1 MPVRTLPAPR
11 PEAEAGGARAQRGI
25 RTASGRPLRPGDSP
39 RDVQIVME
47 RRDQAVSEQQ
57 NIAARSSTRRAF
69 LETWLLGLPALGLV
83 GRAAAQERA
92 PSGPPRRPLVVSTWS
107 HGVAANAA
115 AWAILQ
121 QDGVALDAVEN
132 GVRVTEADPE
142 VDSVGLGGLP
152 DRDGKVTLDACIMN
166 GQGQCGSVVFLEHV
180 MHPTSVARRV
190 MERTP
195 HVVLAGEGALRFALD
210 EGFKKENLLTPKA
223 EAAWKQWCKEHS
235 YAPARTHDTIG
246 MLAIDGRGSLAGACT
261 TSGLAFKMH
270 GRVGD
275 SPLIGAGLYVDDEVG
290 AACATGLGEAVI
302 RVSGS
307 FLIVELMRRGLSPA
321 DACREAVGRVI
332 TKTPDQ
338 DDLQVGFLALNRS
351 GEIGACSVRPGF
363 QFAVHDAGGKV
374 LQDAPSRR

>member
-1 MPVRTLPAPR
+1 M
-11 PEAEAGGARAQRGI
+11 
-25 RTASGRPLRPGDSP
+25 S
-39 RDVQIVME
+39 E
-47 RRDQAVSEQQ
+47 RK
-57 NIAARSSTRRAF
+57 NITARSSSRRAF

-83 GRAAAQERA
+83 GRAAAQELA
-92 PSGPPRRPLVVSTWS
+92 PAGPPRRPLVVSTWS

-115 AWAILQ
+115 AWAVLEK
-121 QDGVALDAVEN
+121 DGLALDAVET

-142 VDSVGLGGLP
+142 VDSVGFGGLP
-152 DRDGKVTLDACIMN
+152 DRDGRVTLDACIMN
-166 GQGQCGSVVFLEHV
+166 GQGQCGSVVFLQHI

-195 HVVLAGEGALRFALD
+195 HVVLAGEGALRFAL
-210 EGFKKENLLTPKA
+210 EQGFPKENLLTPKA
-223 EAAWKQWCKEHS
+223 EAAWKKWCKDHD
-235 YAPARTHDTIG
+235 YKPARSHDTIG
-246 MLAIDGRGSLAGACT
+246 MLAIDGRGRLAGACT

-275 SPLIGAGLYVDDEVG
+275 SPLIGAGLYVDDAVG

-307 FLIVELMRRGLSPA
+307 FLIVELMRRGLSPD
-321 DACREAVGRVI
+321 DACREAVARVQSR
-332 TKTPDQ
+332 TPEPE
-338 DDLQVGFLALNRS
+338 DLQVGFLALNRN

-363 QFAVHDAGGKV
+363 QFAVHAAGGKV